1 MAPLEAAVGWAE
13 GIFEAADLLTDFLNR
28 SNFHGSLEG
37 QKRPAANPWDDKFGV
52 PYPGLTGA
60 IQGAL
65 GLPTMADIGCNPICD
80 ATGGGSSVIDPNYSS
95 CMSSFYGSG
104 FGKGVE
110 FASPLSMIPGWDP
123 RPGKNIFE
131 NVVLFGGKMLGLK
144 SLSGAGGASLS
155 SLNTTSTIASPF
167 EGLVGAGAKGALKMV
182 GKIGP
187 WVWGTGAFV
196 DTMQHTG
203 CALGQ
208 KRSAGMIN
216 LVAF

>member
-1 MAPLEAAVGWAE
+1 
-13 GIFEAADLLTDFLNR
+13 
-28 SNFHGSLEG
+28 
-37 QKRPAANPWDDKFGV
+37 
-52 PYPGLTGA
+52 
-60 IQGAL
+60 
-65 GLPTMADIGCNPICD
+65 MADVGCNPFCD
-80 ATGGGSSVIDPNYSS
+80 ATGGGSSVIDPSYSS